1 MVVTGPYIQR
11 YKSEHILY
19 PKAKS
24 EQEMFAC
31 GCSLYYKAFQ
41 DYSYTFRIEV
51 CVICFQ
57 MLPLSFAVWS
67 KSFLFGFTC
76 TPWQLKCTGTKCL
89 TFLMIYMFKNT
100 LFFPVDELI
109 FDVKFFFFF
118 FFFSSCKSLVFYVM
132 FPRDYSCSIKK
143 KRKCRTP
150 IPWSPLPS
158 LFSTINVRHLSFQG
172 NDGREE
178 NFPFQKGKYFASF
191 RRAAHQIF

>member
-1 MVVTGPYIQR
+1 MAVTVPYIQR
-11 YKSEHILY
+11 CKSEHILY

-31 GCSLYYKAFQ
+31 GCSLYYKACQ
-41 DYSYTFRIEV
+41 DYSYTFRIEA
-51 CVICFQ
+51 CVVCFQ

-100 LFFPVDELI
+100 LFFSCWWTDIWCKILLLLLL
-109 FDVKFFFFF
+109 
-118 FFFSSCKSLVFYVM
+118 FSPCKSLVFYVM
-132 FPRDYSCSIKK
+132 FPRDYSYSIKK

>member
-1 MVVTGPYIQR
+1 MAVTVPYIQR
-11 YKSEHILY
+11 CKSEHILY

-41 DYSYTFRIEV
+41 DYSYTFRIEA
-51 CVICFQ
+51 CVVCFQ

-100 LFFPVDELI
+100 LFFFPVDELI

-118 FFFSSCKSLVFYVM
+118 FFFPRVNHWSFMLCSQEIILTASRRKENVELLFPGHLYLV
-132 FPRDYSCSIKK
+132 C
-143 KRKCRTP
+143 
-150 IPWSPLPS
+150 
-158 LFSTINVRHLSFQG
+158 FQ
-172 NDGREE
+172 
-178 NFPFQKGKYFASF
+178 Q
-191 RRAAHQIF
+191 